1 MYEKFFGLRC
11 HPFSLT
17 PDPAFLFRSR
27 QHSMALTLLE
37 YGLESRAMFA
47 LLTGAV
53 GTGKTTLLRHLLR
66 NLGSSIAVGLI
77 SNTHS
82 GFTTI
87 HPWAVSAFSVVPAD
101 CSEIAAYE
109 ALVAGFVEHYRQG
122 RRSLLVV
129 DEAQNLPL
137 DVLEQLRLLSNV
149 NSDGDLVLQILLV
162 GQPELRDTLRRPELL
177 QFAQRISADYHL
189 TSLAEAETA
198 AYVRHRVAAAGGSA
212 GLVDGPAL
220 DLIHRHTGGVPRLI
234 NQLCDM
240 ALVYGYAI
248 KQATVDAS
256 LGAEVISDRRAAG
269 ALSLFDESPPA
280 NVPEVQAVG

>member
-1 MYEKFFGLRC
+1 VYEKYYGLRC

-27 QHSMALTLLE
+27 QHGMALTLME
-37 YGLESRAMFA
+37 YGMESRAMFA

-66 NLGSSIAVGLI
+66 NLGPSIAVGLI

-82 GFTTI
+82 GFTSI

-109 ALVAGFVEHYRQG
+109 ALVAGFIEHYRHG

-137 DVLEQLRLLSNV
+137 EVLEQLRLLSNV

-162 GQPELRDTLRRPELL
+162 GQPELRDTLRRRELV

-189 TSLAEAETA
+189 TSLASAETA
-198 AYVRHRVAAAGGSA
+198 AYVGHRIAAAGGSA
-212 GLVDGPAL
+212 GLFEASAL
-220 DLIHRHTGGVPRLI
+220 ELIHRQTGGVPRLI

-248 KQATVDAS
+248 KQATVDAG
-256 LGAEVISDRRAAG
+256 LVAEVISDRREAG
-269 ALSLFDESPPA
+269 ALALFDAGPGVRA
-280 NVPEVQAVG
+280 PEVRAAG

>member
-1 MYEKFFGLRC
+1 VYEKFFGLRC
-11 HPFSLT
+11 PPFSLT

-27 QHSMALTLLE
+27 QHGMALTLLE

-47 LLTGAV
+47 LLSGAV

-66 NLGSSIAVGLI
+66 NLGPSIAVGLI
-77 SNTHS
+77 SNTHA
-82 GFTTI
+82 GFTSI

-109 ALVAGFVEHYRQG
+109 ALVAGFVEQYRRG

-137 DVLEQLRLLSNV
+137 AVLEQLRLLSNV

-162 GQPELRDTLRRPELL
+162 GQPELRDTLRRRELV

-189 TSLAEAETA
+189 APLAAAETV
-198 AYVRHRVAAAGGSA
+198 AYVRHRVAAAGGSEDLFDVQA
-212 GLVDGPAL
+212 LELV
-220 DLIHRHTGGVPRLI
+220 HRQTGGVPRLI

-248 KQATVDAS
+248 KQATIDAG
-256 LGAEVISDRRAAG
+256 LVMEVISDRRAAG
-269 ALSLFDESPPA
+269 ALALFDESPPA
-280 NVPEVQAVG
+280 EAPESRAAG